1 MYKACLAALSA
12 VVAVAFAAQSEKPTV
27 EADESFPMIDTA
39 DLPKDYKD
47 PHVFLAKRVYSS
59 VPLESEIA
67 TSIADELDKICSDD
81 SGPQRLKVV
90 EQHFGMSGLKCGS
103 WTYQI
108 KSIEKKAG
116 EESTEIHVDITP
128 SLICG
133 GRSMA
138 ILKGSIEEC
147 WIVDANGELACRT
160 SEISASTAGYT
171 LD

>member
-67 TSIADELDKICSDD
+67 TSIADELDKN
-81 SGPQRLKVV
+81 
-90 EQHFGMSGLKCGS
+90 FGGLFSCFLLD
-103 WTYQI
+103 TLY
-108 KSIEKKAG
+108 
-116 EESTEIHVDITP
+116 
-128 SLICG
+128 LICP
-133 GRSMA
+133 
-138 ILKGSIEEC
+138 
-147 WIVDANGELACRT
+147 
-160 SEISASTAGYT
+160 
-171 LD
+171 